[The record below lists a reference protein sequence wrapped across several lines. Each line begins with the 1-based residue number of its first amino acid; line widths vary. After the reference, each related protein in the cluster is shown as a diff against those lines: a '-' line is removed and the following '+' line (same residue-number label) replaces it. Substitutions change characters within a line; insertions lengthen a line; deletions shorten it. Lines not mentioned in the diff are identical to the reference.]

1 MFETFIEDAKKDVW
15 NVVIMPFLL
24 VSLLIG
30 VLYLMISTIMKV
42 FSKKDFTVP
51 KKNELVFYHAGWCGY
66 CKEFMPVF
74 DATSPELKAQ
84 FPELIITKYQEENDR
99 DAIQSANP
107 PVEGFPT
114 IRLNGAEFEGP
125 RTSEGLMMFV
135 QKNYA

>member
-1 MFETFIEDAKKDVW
+1 MNQITEFAKE
-15 NVVIMPFLL
+15 NPVVIGIIIVVILAI
-24 VSLLIG
+24 VIG
-30 VLYLMISTIMKV
+30 AVVGSQ
-42 FSKKDFTVP
+42 KKGFRAVP

-125 RTSEGLMMFV
+125 RTSEGLLMFV
-135 QKNYA
+135 QKNYM